1 MLLPD
6 GRILSAGGVD
16 PANTVERDQRQME
29 VFSPPYLDAGPRPVV
44 TGAPATAGYGS
55 TVTVNTPDAAG
66 LGSVVLIR
74 PNAMTHHTDAGHR
87 WIRLAIVATAASSVD
102 VRMPASTQIAPPGWY
117 MLFLV
122 DTSGVP
128 SEAHWIRL

>member
-1 MLLPD
+1 
-6 GRILSAGGVD
+6 
-16 PANTVERDQRQME
+16 ME
-29 VFSPPYLDAGPRPVV
+29 VFSPPYLDAGPRPAV
-44 TGAPATAGYGS
+44 TGAPASAGYGA

-87 WIRLAIVATAASSVD
+87 WIRLPIVATGPSSVD
-102 VRMPASTQIAPPGWY
+102 VRMPADGQIAPPGWY

-122 DTSGVP
+122 NGSGVP